1 MPAHGEFCS
10 VKTQLTWQITNVS
23 PSLFKTKQSQPL
35 LHFPG
40 IPGFGTILWDA
51 REGKQSWMSAW
62 NRCVELQPP

>member
-51 REGKQSWMSAW
+51 
-62 NRCVELQPP
+62 